1 MPRKSTD
8 LLLLLV
14 LSATLILSG
23 CGGDAPA
30 APANTQNPV
39 EVQSQATEPPAV
51 QPTEALAA
59 LVNGQPITLAAF
71 QIELQR
77 QEAQLASMGVVPAD
91 RGVFETSVLS
101 GLIDQVLIEQAATI
115 QGLAVTEDELSTE
128 LALDI
133 ETAGGEAVW
142 RAWLAENG
150 LTEEEYRASIRSA
163 LLTGKIR
170 DLVIA
175 SVPDNVEQVH
185 ARHILV
191 STEAEAQA
199 IYQQL
204 QAGTEFGEL
213 ALAHSLD
220 VSTRDMGGDLGWFAR
235 EQLLEPVVAEVA
247 FGLEPGQIS
256 APFASSLGYHVVQTL
271 ERVADRPLD
280 DSGRI
285 ILDGIIFDRWL
296 QSLRDQATVQRFVG
310 G

>member
-1 MPRKSTD
+1 

-133 ETAGGEAVW
+133 ETAGGEAGW

-271 ERVADRPLD
+271 ERVADRP
-280 DSGRI
+280 
-285 ILDGIIFDRWL
+285 WT
-296 QSLRDQATVQRFVG
+296 TVGVSFWMGLYSIAGSSR
-310 G
+310 

>member
-1 MPRKSTD
+1 

-271 ERVADRPLD
+271 ERVADRPRD

>member
-8 LLLLLV
+8 LLLVLV
-14 LSATLILSG
+14 LSAMLILSG
-23 CGGDAPA
+23 CAGDAPA
-30 APANTQNPV
+30 APSNTQNPV
-39 EVQSQATEPPAV
+39 EVQPQATEPPTL

-77 QEAQLASMGVVPAD
+77 QEAQLVSMGVVPAD
-91 RGVFETSVLS
+91 RGVFEASVLS

-115 QGLAVTEDELSTE
+115 QGLAVTDDELSAE

-280 DSGRI
+280 DSART
-285 ILDGIIFDRWL
+285 ILDGIVFDRWL

>member
-1 MPRKSTD
+1 VPRKSTD
-8 LLLLLV
+8 LLLLFV
-14 LSATLILSG
+14 LSAMLILSG
-23 CGGDAPA
+23 CGGEAPV
-30 APANTQNPV
+30 APANTQSPA
-39 EVQSQATEPPAV
+39 EVQVQATELPTV
-51 QPTEALAA
+51 QATEALAA
-59 LVNGQPITLAAF
+59 LVNDEPITLAAF
-71 QIELQR
+71 QAELQR
-77 QEAQLASMGVVPAD
+77 QEAQLAGMGVVPAN

-101 GLIDQVLIEQAATI
+101 GLIDQILIEQAADI
-115 QGLAVTEDELSTE
+115 QGLTVTDDELAAE
-128 LALDI
+128 IALDI
-133 ETAGGEAVW
+133 EMAGGEAVW
-142 RAWLAENG
+142 RSWLAENG
-150 LTEEEYRASIRSA
+150 LTEDEYRTSIRSA
-163 LLTGKIR
+163 LLTAKIR

-220 VSTRDMGGDLGWFAR
+220 VSTREMGGDLGWFAR

-247 FGLEPGQIS
+247 FGLEAGQIS

>member
-1 MPRKSTD
+1 M
-8 LLLLLV
+8 
-14 LSATLILSG
+14 LILSG
-23 CGGDAPA
+23 CSGETPA
-30 APANTQNPV
+30 APVTTQSPV
-39 EVQSQATEPPAV
+39 EVQAQATEPPTI
-51 QPTEALAA
+51 QPTEVLAA
-59 LVNGQPITLAAF
+59 LVNNEPITLAIF
-71 QIELQR
+71 QAELQR

-91 RGVFETSVLS
+91 RSVFETSVLS
-101 GLIDQVLIEQAATI
+101 GIIDQVLIEQAAGI
-115 QGLAVTEDELSTE
+115 QGLTVTDDELAAE
-128 LALDI
+128 IAVDI
-133 ETAGGEAVW
+133 EMAGGEAVW
-142 RAWLAENG
+142 RSWLAENG

-199 IYQQL
+199 IYEQI
-204 QAGTEFGEL
+204 QAGAEFGAL

-220 VSTRDMGGDLGWFAR
+220 VSTREMGGDLGWFAR

-247 FGLEPGQIS
+247 FGLEAGQIS
-256 APFASSLGYHVVQTL
+256 TPFASSLGYHVIQTL

-280 DSGRI
+280 DNART
-285 ILDGIIFDRWL
+285 ILDGIVFDRWL
-296 QSLRDQATVQRFVG
+296 QSLRDQATIQRFVG